1 MGETFDIIINYGNYS
16 YTIPVLSRD
25 DVLEEDL
32 PLLPPPKNAIK
43 FVNEGV
49 NISLRIDENPDD
61 NLMFVNNWDFK
72 LNDIKLNITGRLKE
86 ILEIEQDYFETIE
99 SNETLITKIY
109 LNKDRNPLYSYYEG
123 YLIIESSSGTL
134 DTIKFSI
141 NFELSPDE
149 EVEFNDVE
157 CGSEI
162 CEEGEGCID
171 ENCVAMDEDER
182 IEEGIPVKEKRN
194 LWWLWALIILII
206 GTSVFIF
213 SRRKKEVTQSFKD
226 YAEKIKK

>member
-1 MGETFDIIINYGNYS
+1 
-16 YTIPVLSRD
+16 
-25 DVLEEDL
+25 
-32 PLLPPPKNAIK
+32 
-43 FVNEGV
+43 
-49 NISLRIDENPDD
+49 
-61 NLMFVNNWDFK
+61 
-72 LNDIKLNITGRLKE
+72 
-86 ILEIEQDYFETIE
+86 
-99 SNETLITKIY
+99 
-109 LNKDRNPLYSYYEG
+109 
-123 YLIIESSSGTL
+123 LIIESSSGTL